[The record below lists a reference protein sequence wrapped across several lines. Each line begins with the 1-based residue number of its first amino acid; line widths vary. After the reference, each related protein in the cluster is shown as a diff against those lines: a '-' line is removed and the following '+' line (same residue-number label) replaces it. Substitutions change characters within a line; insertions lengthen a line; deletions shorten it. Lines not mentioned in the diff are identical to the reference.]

1 MYYPMHITMAGDHPD
16 GAAPP
21 CMAGDQSCRGCV
33 PIDWQTSAA
42 CNGRRDPYRA
52 EH

>member
-1 MYYPMHITMAGDHPD
+1 MHVTMAGDHPD

-21 CMAGDQSCRGCV
+21 CMAGDQSCRGYV

-42 CNGRRDPYRA
+42 CNHSIRMERCDL
-52 EH
+52 